1 MLKKWICLLLC
12 ISTLA
17 LPLLA
22 CGADPAETSSA
33 SGDSNAD
40 QTASGDESD
49 VYVADVPVID
59 MEGRVFRV
67 LCRDY
72 GYGSTSITGFNGE
85 VIQRP
90 DYDEATAGVVDQ
102 AKAEVRRR
110 VEERYNCLIEGDFGQ
125 GDVTQFN
132 DIIRNDVLSGSGMY
146 DMVFDTY
153 GYSSQLVT
161 GNIYVDLNTIE
172 SLNFDQPWWDQNAKE
187 DLSIGGKLFFMVGD
201 INTFDND
208 GTWVMLFNKDLKTD
222 LGIEEDL
229 YALARDGE
237 WTFDKFAELCKGVTR
252 DSNADGILDEFDTW
266 GFGTETYNIFI
277 HTVAAGENI
286 VRKDQD
292 DIPYFTFRSEST
304 YNALSKIMDFYLDKS
319 TVMIANDGRFAGKGY
334 SNVWEATII
343 KAFQEGRELFF
354 CCGLMN
360 VPGFRSMDDQFGIL
374 PVPKTNPEQDSY
386 YHSVSMHNMSALSVP
401 NIATDYT
408 ELGYII
414 ESLAAESKNTV
425 TPAYYEKS
433 LKYQSFTDDESGEM
447 LDIVFA
453 SRSFDLGTVFD
464 WGGIVGHYMKIDT
477 DFVSRFESVY
487 PVAQAALEDTLE
499 AIENLN

>member
-187 DLSIGGKLFFMVGD
+187 DLSIGGKLYFMVGD

-208 GTWVMLFNKDLKTD
+208 GTWVILFNKNLKND
-222 LGIEEDL
+222 LGIDEDL

-425 TPAYYEKS
+425 TPAYYEKN
-433 LKYQSFTDDESGEM
+433 LKYQQLSDDESGEM
-447 LDIVFA
+447 LDIIFA
-453 SRSFDLGTVFD
+453 TRSFDLGTVFN
-464 WGGIVGHYMKIDT
+464 WGGILSQFMTVDT
-477 DFVSRFESVY
+477 NFVSRFESVY
-487 PVAQAALEDTLE
+487 SQAENALEDTLK
-499 AIENLN
+499 ALENMN